1 MSNISIVR
9 WFLRTIN
16 KEALFLR
23 NDHITYKIVVSNSIH
38 FNSRFVRIVDS
49 RNNDRLMME
58 YCYHDDTLRF
68 FHKKLYWS
76 YIEIQDKQ
84 EFLNSDDTILVLK
97 YGRSITDEVFIH
109 NLNVNGINITLE
121 EMLCLIR

>member
-1 MSNISIVR
+1 MNDISIVK
-9 WFLRTIN
+9 WFFETIN

-23 NDHITYKIVVSNSIH
+23 NNNISYKIVVSNSIN

-58 YCYHDDTLRF
+58 YRYYDNTLSF
-68 FHKKLYWS
+68 FHRKHYWG
-76 YIEIQDKQ
+76 YILIQDKQ
-84 EFLNSDDTILVLK
+84 EFLDEDDMILVLK
-97 YGRSITDEVFIH
+97 YGRVITDEVFIH
-109 NLNVNGINITLE
+109 NLNSNGINITLE